1 MPTAN
6 LRTYEEITNAGAKRE
21 RTCVPGDHVEQIVR
35 NCRLK
40 SALDF
45 REFRNAAVVHELKE
59 HAV

>member
-6 LRTYEEITNAGAKRE
+6 LPTHQDMVKADAKRE

-35 NCRLK
+35 NRRLK